1 MLFFRT
7 SYQRCSM
14 KKGVLRNLTIFTGKH
29 LYQSLFLKK
38 ETLVHVFSC
47 EFSEFSENTLFTE
60 HLWPTASVSFLTGL
74 PSKFIEDLKNME
86 TDVNFQA
93 MDLVCALIKIK
104 KYDSNERYFN
114 QLYQDLLTG

>member
-1 MLFFRT
+1 M
-7 SYQRCSM
+7 
-14 KKGVLRNLTIFTGKH
+14 
-29 LYQSLFLKK
+29 
-38 ETLVHVFSC
+38 FSC
-47 EFSEFSENTLFTE
+47 EFREFSENTLFTE

>member
-1 MLFFRT
+1 
-7 SYQRCSM
+7 M
-14 KKGVLRNLTIFTGKH
+14 KKGVLRNFTIFTGKH

-38 ETLVHVFSC
+38 ETLVHV
-47 EFSEFSENTLFTE
+47 FSENTLFTE

>member
-14 KKGVLRNLTIFTGKH
+14 KKGVLRNFTIFTGKH

>member
-7 SYQRCSM
+7 SYQRCFM
-14 KKGVLRNLTIFTGKH
+14 KKGVLRNFTIFTGKH

-47 EFSEFSENTLFTE
+47 EFREFSENTLFTE

>member
-1 MLFFRT
+1 
-7 SYQRCSM
+7 M
-14 KKGVLRNLTIFTGKH
+14 KKGVLRNFTIFTGKH

-47 EFSEFSENTLFTE
+47 EFREFSENTLFTE

-93 MDLVCALIKIK
+93 MDLVCALVKIK